1 MLAKKTAICYHISS
15 GRLTQLV
22 ECHLDMVEVAGSS
35 PVPPIERAKFFGTLL
50 FLLFTQLSPD
60 RSAAHFCPGGQSA
73 IVFFGSIPLRE
84 RVHGLHFRPM
94 ASQFAYRSRP
104 PPKGVAFLEA
114 TSLKK
119 TVLTNMGKLSYLK

>member
-1 MLAKKTAICYHISS
+1 MLAKKAAICYYSCS

-35 PVPPIERAKFFGTLL
+35 PVPPIEGAKCFGTLL

-60 RSAAHFCPGGQSA
+60 RKLRFLPGRAICHSLFWLCPAQRAGAWTHSRDLLCKSHSVPAH
-73 IVFFGSIPLRE
+73 
-84 RVHGLHFRPM
+84 
-94 ASQFAYRSRP
+94 
-104 PPKGVAFLEA
+104 A

-119 TVLTNMGKLSYLK
+119 TVLSNMGKLSD